1 MADLTD
7 GAPVELKR
15 RRIDSAEVSDES
27 VAATAAAAVDAA
39 GAIITRVAT
48 ADVSSA
54 AGASAAE
61 AGDGVAASV
70 AAVDAGVAIA
80 RVAAA
85 DNGSAAAA
93 AAAAAAA
100 SASGV
105 LTANESEGAGGGG
118 GAAMETDSPTSGEA
132 GVESAAA
139 ALADKQPRVR
149 RKMAVLLL
157 SYSGTGYNGMQ
168 VRNRPQVA
176 WCAPPARALDRA
188 GQRALIVSAQRLVA
202 GHAWLAKRAR
212 VHECARTLT
221 CVRALWLRLRCPS
234 QPKF

>member
-70 AAVDAGVAIA
+70 AAVDAGAAIA

-93 AAAAAAA
+93 AAAAA

-105 LTANESEGAGGGG
+105 LTADESEGAGGGG